1 MGKEFSRASQVRRA
15 AIYLVGMAGGVAL
28 ALLVMFGLLDDAI
41 EMRLYK
47 NCLRA
52 HRDLPMACLT
62 EERALRLG
70 FYTP

>member
-15 AIYLVGMAGGVAL
+15 AIYSVGMAGGVAL

-47 NCLRA
+47 NCLSVRPKNKLS
-52 HRDLPMACLT
+52 DIS
-62 EERALRLG
+62 E
-70 FYTP
+70 F